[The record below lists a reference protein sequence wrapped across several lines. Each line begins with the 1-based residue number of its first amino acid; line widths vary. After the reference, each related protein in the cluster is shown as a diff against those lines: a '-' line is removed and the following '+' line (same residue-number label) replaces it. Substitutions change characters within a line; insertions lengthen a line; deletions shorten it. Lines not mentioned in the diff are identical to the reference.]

1 MNTRSGVVRLIG
13 ILALVCLLFVGSAQG
28 AEKGVVLK
36 LATLAPEGNSWIKML
51 NALNAELMKKT
62 ENNVQLR
69 IYAGGVLGD
78 ETDMLRKMK
87 IGQIQAAAL
96 TSSSLTAIF
105 KEMNVLQIPFL
116 FQNYDEVDFI
126 LNKMDSFLRKG
137 IEDNGYILLGFSE
150 VGFVYLMSSTIPIY
164 SVVDIK
170 KAKVW
175 IQEGSYVA
183 KAVFDE
189 ARVTAIP
196 LSIPDVLVG
205 LQTGLVDVVYVPPT
219 GAIALQWFTKVK
231 YLTNVPLAYVAGAIV
246 ISKDVFNRLPSA
258 YQATLLE
265 SSQRHL
271 SQLKATARNENQE
284 AIKVMVKQ
292 GVKIVTPSKGQVDEL
307 RKLSDDAMGR
317 ITGTAFSRKT
327 VDQVTS
333 LLANYRKG
341 VK

>member
-1 MNTRSGVVRLIG
+1 
-13 ILALVCLLFVGSAQG
+13 
-28 AEKGVVLK
+28 
-36 LATLAPEGNSWIKML
+36 
-51 NALNAELMKKT
+51 
-62 ENNVQLR
+62 
-69 IYAGGVLGD
+69 
-78 ETDMLRKMK
+78 
-87 IGQIQAAAL
+87 
-96 TSSSLTAIF
+96 
-105 KEMNVLQIPFL
+105 
-116 FQNYDEVDFI
+116 
-126 LNKMDSFLRKG
+126 MDAFLRKG
-137 IEDNGYILLGFSE
+137 IEDSGYILLGFSE

-164 SVVDIK
+164 SVADIK

-246 ISKDVFNRLPSA
+246 ISKDVFNRLPPA

-341 VK
+341 VR

>member
-1 MNTRSGVVRLIG
+1 MNIRTGIKSIG
-13 ILALVCLLFVGSAQG
+13 PLLLACFLFIGPAQG
-28 AEKGVVLK
+28 AEKEVVIK
-36 LATLAPEGNSWIKML
+36 LATLAPEGNSWAKML
-51 NALNAELMKKT
+51 NALNAEVMKKT
-62 ENNVQLR
+62 ENKVQFKV
-69 IYAGGVLGD
+69 YAGGVLGD

-96 TSSSLTAIF
+96 TSSSLTVIF
-105 KEMNVLQIPFL
+105 KELNVLQIPFL
-116 FQNYDEVDFI
+116 FQNYDEVDFV
-126 LNKMDSFLRKG
+126 LNKMDAFLRKG

-150 VGFVYLMSSTIPIY
+150 AGFVYLMSSTNPIY
-164 SVVDIK
+164 GVADIK

-175 IQEGSYVA
+175 IQEGSHVA
-183 KAVFDE
+183 KAVFD
-189 ARVTAIP
+189 AAKVTAIP

-205 LQTGLVDVVYVPPT
+205 LQTGLVDVVYIPPT

-246 ISKDVFNRLPSA
+246 ISKDVFTRLPPA
-258 YQATLLE
+258 HQAILLE

-271 SQLKATARNENQE
+271 NQLKAVARNENQD

-292 GVKIVTPSKGQVDEL
+292 GVKVITPSKEQIDEL
-307 RKLSDDAMGR
+307 RKLSNDAMGG
-317 ITGTAFSRKT
+317 ITGKAFSRTT